1 MLAHRSTRRCYRAR
15 FPSRSGLGLLLL
27 ATMLMALGGC
37 REFMAEPAPAGATL
51 ALTFDQALATQATG
65 SPCPLPQPA
74 GGLER
79 AFDRADSIRVR
90 LTGSVAGEFRA
101 VAGLRRSDGDGW
113 LSIFVDDLQG
123 TRETRQLVVDLLVRI
138 GDERRQAV
146 LFSDSAGV
154 ELRRGAIT
162 RVGLTLN
169 AIADEV
175 QLSTSTVPAAA
186 LGDTVQL
193 CGVVLFASGD
203 TIPSVL
209 PVWRTLDPAVVEV
222 SPTGRMIALA
232 EGEGRLVGEY
242 EQSADTVRVTVSAIP
257 VSLSISPGRDTLD
270 VGERRVL
277 RGELRD
283 ARGNELVGRDVRW
296 SSSNP
301 AVAVVSPDVGLL
313 VEVTAD
319 APGIATITA
328 LHDDGGT
335 SGPLSATAEITVRA
349 VPPPPAPVVVTT
361 TATDIGERSAV
372 LRGAV
377 NPSGVSTQAW
387 FEWGSTPDLGSTTPA
402 QSVGSG
408 TAALPVSAAL
418 TDLTPGTQFY
428 FRAAASSAGGT
439 VRGSTLQFRT
449 GEVPVPPAP
458 VVVTTTATDIG
469 ERSAVLRGT
478 VNPSGVSTQAWF
490 EWGSTPD
497 LGSTTPVQS
506 VGSGT
511 APLPVSAALTD
522 LTPGTLYYFRAAA
535 SSAGGTVRGST
546 LQFRTGE
553 VPVPPPPVV
562 VTRVATDVGERSAV
576 LRGTVNPSGVSTQ
589 AWFEWGSTPDLGS
602 TTPAQSVGSGTNAL
616 PISAALAELAPGTL
630 YYFRAAASNAG
641 GTVRGSTLQFRT
653 EDVPVPPPHGLSA
666 RAIVMTLGLSVELS
680 WDYAAESPDSF
691 QVYHRYERG
700 DSIATDWSWVNTQ
713 PGSAR
718 TWRHDGLDPLAT
730 HFYRM
735 RAVVGDRVSEFSE
748 SVSARLD
755 RAGAESAPA
764 AERHAWADP
773 PPTHT
778 IRRRSAEDPKNPDPN
793 RPRPA
798 EHTVR
803 APAQRWL
810 GAGSVPAPGG
820 SAVQPGASAGLR
832 ENGRSR

>member
-1 MLAHRSTRRCYRAR
+1 MLAHRSTRRCYQAR

-209 PVWRTLDPAVVEV
+209 PIWRTLDPAVVEV

-313 VEVTAD
+313 VEVTAV

-372 LRGAV
+372 LRGTV
-377 NPSGVSTQAW
+377 NPSGVSTQTW

-418 TDLTPGTQFY
+418 TDLTPGTQ
-428 FRAAASSAGGT
+428 
-439 VRGSTLQFRT
+439 
-449 GEVPVPPAP
+449 
-458 VVVTTTATDIG
+458 
-469 ERSAVLRGT
+469 
-478 VNPSGVSTQAWF
+478 
-490 EWGSTPD
+490 
-497 LGSTTPVQS
+497 
-506 VGSGT
+506 
-511 APLPVSAALTD
+511 
-522 LTPGTLYYFRAAA
+522 YYFRAAA

-553 VPVPPPPVV
+553 VPVSPPPVV
-562 VTRVATDVGERSAV
+562 VTREATDVGERSAV
-576 LRGTVNPSGVSTQ
+576 LRGTVNPRGVSTQ

-616 PISAALAELAPGTL
+616 PVSAALAELAPGTL

-773 PPTHT
+773 PPTHP